1 MYDGAQSHI
10 FRSFPSVVCQE
21 GSQCS
26 QNDAI
31 HKEERGG
38 GAQLQPQA
46 IQLALVYNRF
56 LAPPPSPLKRQ
67 ISARN

>member
-46 IQLALVYNRF
+46 IQLLEY
-56 LAPPPSPLKRQ
+56 Q
-67 ISARN
+67 I